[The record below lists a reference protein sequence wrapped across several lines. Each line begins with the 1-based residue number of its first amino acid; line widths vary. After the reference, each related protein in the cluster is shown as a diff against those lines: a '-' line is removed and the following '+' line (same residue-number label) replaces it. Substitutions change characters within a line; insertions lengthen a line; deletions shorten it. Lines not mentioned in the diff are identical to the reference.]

1 MKIEELKKILE
12 NKKFNNENAQIKFI
26 QDFDGFSIFDI
37 EVNKSRDLSG
47 KLTSEI
53 IEFYGIDGD
62 KFFDTS
68 EEGLEKFFK
77 QVLYEIQ
84 NGYRIHFLDENN
96 QLVLKSLFTDEE
108 KVEKNSARD
117 ICEQILNQNPQ
128 IISAHFENL
137 LNNISYNF
145 SFKKNSNEILK

>member
-1 MKIEELKKILE
+1 M
-12 NKKFNNENAQIKFI
+12 
-26 QDFDGFSIFDI
+26 
-37 EVNKSRDLSG
+37 
-47 KLTSEI
+47 TSEI